1 MLIFLLAMGFFDGGG
16 DGGGG
21 DPTPLPTVTG
31 GRAHTLLLKR
41 KRAGLK

>member
-1 MLIFLLAMGFFDGGG
+1 MLFFLLAMGLLDGGG
-16 DGGGG
+16 EGAP
-21 DPTPLPTVTG
+21 PTPLPTVTS